1 MKAKCLPKCTLEVCS
16 AKKQLYAPLPLWTIC
31 YKNLTAAWSAKEKCG
46 KVTFM
51 TCRIFRPRGCSLLL
65 CYLRALPSAL
75 SAREMFLPKV
85 IYLRKF
91 IASPHW
97 CATYSHIIL
106 TCVLPFFFLF
116 TSAVCAECKAT
127 WKLLLTRKSRALRM
141 GVQLSKSQALA
152 QRFKLVKQKV
162 VHLSNRTTSLKSKL
176 SAMVAKNANICK
188 GEFVAKIAGLPRK
201 QREAVHNMLRVSP
214 RQSTCYPTLVIRSL
228 WVSLVSVRHHD
239 A

>member
-1 MKAKCLPKCTLEVCS
+1 
-16 AKKQLYAPLPLWTIC
+16 
-31 YKNLTAAWSAKEKCG
+31 
-46 KVTFM
+46 M

-65 CYLRALPSAL
+65 WYLRALPSAL
-75 SAREMFLPKV
+75 SAREIFLPKV
-85 IYLRKF
+85 IYLQTF

-97 CATYSHIIL
+97 CATISHIIL
-106 TCVLPFFFLF
+106 TCVLPFFLF

-127 WKLLLTRKSRALRM
+127 RKLLLTRKSRALRM

-162 VHLSNRTTSLKSKL
+162 VNLSNCTTSLKSKL
-176 SAMVAKNANICK
+176 SAMVAKNASICK

-201 QREAVHNMLRVSP
+201 QREAVHHMLRASP

-228 WVSLVSVRHHD
+228 WGISGICPTPCIIDTTHNMAWLPQGCRCCLPD
-239 A
+239 

>member
-16 AKKQLYAPLPLWTIC
+16 AKKQLYAPLLLWTIC

-65 CYLRALPSAL
+65 CYLRSLPSAL

-106 TCVLPFFFLF
+106 TCVLPFFFYLQVLF
-116 TSAVCAECKAT
+116 VRNARQHESCFWQE
-127 WKLLLTRKSRALRM
+127 SRVLYVWAY
-141 GVQLSKSQALA
+141 S
-152 QRFKLVKQKV
+152 
-162 VHLSNRTTSLKSKL
+162 
-176 SAMVAKNANICK
+176 C
-188 GEFVAKIAGLPRK
+188 
-201 QREAVHNMLRVSP
+201 LRVKP
-214 RQSTCYPTLVIRSL
+214 
-228 WVSLVSVRHHD
+228 
-239 A
+239 